1 MDYSGYIKKWDEYE
15 IGYYQEVG
23 KTITETDVV
32 LWCGLVCDMNPM
44 HLDKEYGKTTRF
56 GDIIVPGVMVAG
68 LISAAVSKTC
78 FGQVYMQQSLIFKKP
93 TYIGDTITARV
104 TVLEKVEDKHA
115 LRLST
120 TATNQKGEVVIEG
133 EGLQYILREKKTVS

>member
-1 MDYSGYIKKWDEYE
+1 MDYTRYTKKWDDYE
-15 IGYYQEVG
+15 IGYFEEVR
-23 KTITETDVV
+23 KTITESDVV

-56 GDIIVPGVMVAG
+56 GDVIVPGVLVAG

-78 FGQVYMQQSLIFKKP
+78 FGQVYLQQNLKFTKP

-104 TVLEKVEDKHA
+104 TVMEKVEDKHA
-115 LRLST
+115 LRLLT
-120 TATNQKGEVVIEG
+120 TATNQNDEVVIEG
-133 EGLQYILREKKTVS
+133 EGLQYILREKKAAS